1 MQSVPGR
8 VGWVIQVD
16 GHVRLQASHPAAR
29 SDQPGHFG
37 QYRFGIGDVD
47 QHGPGVGNIERGG
60 RQPGVS
66 GVCLDGLD
74 VRQPLF
80 GHQLPRH
87 GDVDR
92 VDLQSYDAAPGG
104 RRARR
109 ATRDAT
115 RAASDVDRALPL
127 SGADSVQ

>member
-1 MQSVPGR
+1 MQSVPGG

-16 GHVRLQASHPAAR
+16 GHVRLQAGHPAAR
-29 SDQPGHFG
+29 SDQPRHFR

-60 RQPGVS
+60 RQPGVP
-66 GVCLDGLD
+66 GVCLDDLD

-92 VDLQSYDAAPGG
+92 VDLQSYDAAPG
-104 RRARR
+104 A
-109 ATRDAT
+109 DALGEQLEDPP
-115 RAASDVDRALPL
+115 RAASDVDRALSL